1 MDRFFVFFVVVA
13 LMAVLGGCRSQK
25 TAETVTVAAY
35 DTASL
40 SAVTARSSC
49 RDSVS
54 SERVLVFDSLEI
66 LVPASRRDSLS
77 LPVRIRAVNGSLSAS
92 SRRTSL
98 SAMSVDITDSV
109 CSKMD
114 ISRSSCSSVDS
125 VAVYE
130 PPDSTC
136 VLSIII
142 LIAFAA
148 FVMLVIVKDD

>member
-1 MDRFFVFFVVVA
+1 MDRFFVFVVVA
-13 LMAVLGGCRSQK
+13 LMVAIGGCKSHK
-25 TAETVTVAAY
+25 SAETVAAAAAE
-35 DTASL
+35 TASL
-40 SAVTARSSC
+40 SVITAHSSC

-66 LVPASRRDSLS
+66 IVPASRRDSLA

-98 SAMSVDITDSV
+98 SALSVDITDSV
-109 CSKMD
+109 RSKMD
-114 ISRSSCSSVDS
+114 LSRSSCYSVDS

-130 PPDSTC
+130 PHDFPQ

-142 LIAFAA
+142 LIASAA
-148 FVMLVIVKDD
+148 LVMLVICRND